1 MGGTMRL
8 GKRRT
13 IFKTE
18 DSVLRKLYKPEG
30 DYVDERHRHR
40 YEVNP
45 EYTRMFEEQGL
56 NFVGQDEEGVRM
68 EIAELKGHP
77 YYVAVQFHP
86 EFLSRPLQPSP
97 VYLGL
102 ILAATG
108 KLDNFL
114 SRGARLSPKT
124 GFKRLSSCSDIADVY
139 ENNQMVSPDKLESR
153 LVEMQLNNASKS
165 PPDGDAEVVDK

>member
-56 NFVGQDEEGVRM
+56 HFVGQDEDGERM
-68 EIAELKGHP
+68 EVVELDDHP

-86 EFLSRPLQPSP
+86 EFLSRPLSPSP

-102 ILAATG
+102 ILASAG
-108 KLDNFL
+108 KLKNFL
-114 SRGARLSPKT
+114 SRGARLSPQT
-124 GFKRLSSCSDIADVY
+124 SFKRLSSCEDLADVY
-139 ENNQMVSPDKLESR
+139 ENNKMASPDVLESR
-153 LVEMQLNNASKS
+153 LADMQVTMNKNKSNNQEELAA
-165 PPDGDAEVVDK
+165 AE